1 MTDEGDPLT
10 LHDERPAFVETHRLL
25 ELVLAEVRGVRA
37 DRAGRNE
44 RAPSRP

>member
-1 MTDEGDPLT
+1 MPDDGNPVT

-25 ELVLAEVRGVRA
+25 ELVLAEVRGPRA
-37 DRAGRNE
+37 DLAGRNE